1 MFTLFHMF
9 LAVIF
14 LEFSCIPATVL
25 LCLTTESKV
34 FFEKY
39 LRVGTQSKL
48 CQCTRFGEVDE

>member
-1 MFTLFHMF
+1 MF

-25 LCLTTESKV
+25 PCLTTENKA

-48 CQCTRFGEVDE
+48 CQCTRFGQVDEE